1 MSDDKH
7 LGHKTLIAGEVH
19 SGKTIYSLAIL
30 RGLRE
35 KSPSSHIIL
44 DLAPEETRGVG
55 GKIPLTPEE
64 KEKILY
70 FSPLILP
77 PRMMGKDEAEVRR
90 LAEENRRRIDPI
102 LAKIK
107 RRDPVLLL
115 VNDITLYLQDGK
127 ADHLLACIEAIPTVI
142 MNGYYG
148 KYFGE
153 SPFSQRERSEME
165 ALMSRCDRVIFL
177 PLSSLS

>member
-1 MSDDKH
+1 MSAEEH

-19 SGKTIYSLAIL
+19 SGKTIYTLAVLREL
-30 RGLRE
+30 RG
-35 KSPSSHIIL
+35 KDPSSHAIL

-55 GKIPLTPEE
+55 GKIPLSAGE
-64 KEKILY
+64 KEEILY

-77 PRMMGKDEAEVRR
+77 PRMLGKSEAEVRR
-90 LAEENRRRIDPI
+90 LAEENRQRIDPI
-102 LAKIK
+102 LALIK
-107 RRDPVLLL
+107 KREPAFLLI
-115 VNDITLYLQDGK
+115 NDITLYLQDGK
-127 ADHLLACIEAIPTVI
+127 ADHLLGCIEAIPTVI

-148 KYFGE
+148 RYFGE

-177 PLSSLS
+177 PLSPPA